1 MANTKLATK
10 TLRTQHWAEIIH
22 DCKNSGLT
30 VLQYCQEHGLSK
42 NAYFY
47 WLKRVKAAALESA
60 GIDFVELPVPND
72 EKNKQ
77 STDFDTEAIVT
88 VGKVDI
94 RINSHTSK
102 ALLAQIL
109 EVASDVK

>member
-10 TLRTQHWAEIIH
+10 ALRTQHWAEIIH

-30 VLQYCQEHGLSK
+30 VLKYCQEHGLSK
-42 NAYFY
+42 DAYYY
-47 WLKRVKAAALESA
+47 WLRVVKTAALKSA
-60 GIDFVELPVPND
+60 GIDFVELPLAD
-72 EKNKQ
+72 EKINQ

>member
-1 MANTKLATK
+1 MDNTKLATK
-10 TLRTQHWAEIIH
+10 ALRTQHWAEIIH

-47 WLKRVKAAALESA
+47 WLKRVKAATLESA
-60 GIDFVELPVPND
+60 GIDFVEIPVPN
-72 EKNKQ
+72 EKSNQ
-77 STDFDTEAIVT
+77 STAFDTEAIVT

-102 ALLAQIL
+102 ALLTQIL

>member
-1 MANTKLATK
+1 MPGTWTF
-10 TLRTQHWAEIIH
+10 
-22 DCKNSGLT
+22 
-30 VLQYCQEHGLSK
+30 K

-60 GIDFVELPVPND
+60 GIDFVEISVPN
-72 EKNKQ
+72 EKRNQ
-77 STDFDTEAIVT
+77 FTAFDTEAIVT
-88 VGKVDI
+88 IGKVDI

-102 ALLAQIL
+102 ALLTQIL

>member
-1 MANTKLATK
+1 MRVVKPGDYL
-10 TLRTQHWAEIIH
+10 
-22 DCKNSGLT
+22 SLT
-30 VLQYCQEHGLSK
+30 VYQYCQEHGLSK
-42 NAYFY
+42 DAYYY
-47 WLKRVKAAALESA
+47 WLRIVKAAALKSA